1 LPANISANFMER
13 IAIIDH
19 ALHNL
24 FIEDID
30 EDMLQEKYGGEEE
43 AYIKDNYTLHEPW
56 SWEYITCITYYPIGG
71 DPVDVDLPYDLKD
84 YD

>member
-1 LPANISANFMER
+1 MER

-19 ALHNL
+19 LEHTL

-43 AYIKDNYTLHEPW
+43 EYIKDNYWLSENW
-56 SWEYITCITYYPIGG
+56 SWEYIVETYYVPKGG
-71 DPVDVDLPYDLKD
+71 EDGIEISNLEELALLNELRSEK
-84 YD
+84 